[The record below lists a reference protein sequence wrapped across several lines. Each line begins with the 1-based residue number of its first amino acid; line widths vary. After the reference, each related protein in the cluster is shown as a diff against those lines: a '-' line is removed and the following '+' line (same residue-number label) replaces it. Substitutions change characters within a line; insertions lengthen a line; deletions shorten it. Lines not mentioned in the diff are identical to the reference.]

1 MGLSGFQ
8 TAWTVEEAL
17 RAFQEADG
25 DAFYIHG
32 GTDVMVIARKTD
44 RFDKKL
50 AIDISRLDGL
60 KGISEKEGCICIGA
74 GCSHRSVADSPI
86 ICQYA
91 PALAKACSQIG
102 SPQIRNR
109 GTIGGNIANASPAAD
124 TLGPLA
130 MYRASVTLQSMN
142 GTRVL
147 PLRDVITGPGRISL
161 TPGEL
166 ITEIRIDKL
175 PEDCRHGFFKLGR
188 RRALAISRLTV
199 SAAGRL
205 AADGTISDLRT
216 ALGSAFPRPAVF
228 PEIDAMAIGERPV
241 PELLHEIAA
250 AVAAKLPEIAGMRP
264 STLYKQPVSQ
274 NLLERLLGEIFEVK
288 TDV

>member
-1 MGLSGFQ
+1 MGFSGFQ
-8 TAWTVEEAL
+8 AVRTVEDAL
-17 RAFQEADG
+17 QTFQEA
-25 DAFYIHG
+25 ACAAVYING
-32 GTDVMVIARKTD
+32 GTDVMVMAREPG
-44 RFDKKL
+44 RFGGKL
-50 AIDISRLDGL
+50 AVDISGLAGL
-60 KGISEKEGCICIGA
+60 KGISEENDRLRIGA
-74 GCSHRSVADSPI
+74 GCSHRSIAESTI

-91 PALAKACSQIG
+91 PALAKACSQVG

-130 MYRASVTLQSMN
+130 LYRASVTLQSVN

-147 PLRDVITGPGRISL
+147 PLGDVITGPNRIAL

-166 ITEIRIDKL
+166 ITEIWIDKL
-175 PEDCRHGFFKLGR
+175 PEDYRHGFFKLGR

-205 AADGTISDLRT
+205 AEDGTISDLRT
-216 ALGSAFPRPAVF
+216 ALGSAFPLPAVF
-228 PEIDAMAIGERPV
+228 PEIDATAVGKRPS
-241 PELLHEIAA
+241 PPLLREIAG
-250 AVAAKLPEIAGMRP
+250 AVAAKLPEIAGVRP